1 MKLNHHDGQIA
12 ATQYGKDGKKGK
24 PKWLDCKNVVVK
36 KNDRPP
42 DTSNDGARRGS
53 ICHLIFEVLGE
64 PRHRKHYD
72 EIMQKHDIFSVP
84 CVERLVMK
92 HARREGVDDEENIQM
107 IKEMTFNGLSYD
119 FFGYDLDDP
128 TEELSE
134 QDFDIVKN
142 DGDIAYRIR
151 GFIDKLFLYKKQKF
165 ALIRDFKTSKEV
177 FKGKDAED
185 NMQDLMYSLA
195 SQHLFPAYKN
205 KQSEFASPFCNI
217 LPGPFT
223 VKGESGIFNAPS
235 MSSTVLS
242 FASTYLIYPMINN
255 NQTNNRPSFI
265 KTIGA
270 VLTAGIMWG
279 SGNVIIRS
287 LLIEG
292 LNEIFL
298 VTARVSIIGTLLFF
312 YYVIFNKEKFNK
324 QLLKEASFT
333 GLASIFFVSWAFIFS
348 LQ

>member
-1 MKLNHHDGQIA
+1 MSEPQTALSASRIKTAQSCSWLYWCKYKL
-12 ATQYGKDGKKGK
+12 K
-24 PKWLDCKNVVVK
+24 L
-36 KNDRPP
+36 P

-53 ICHLIFEVLGE
+53 ICHLIFEVLGD

-72 EIMQKHDIFSVP
+72 KIMKEQDIFSVP

-128 TEELSE
+128 TKELSE

-142 DGDIAYRIR
+142 DGNIAYRIR

-195 SQHLFPAYKN
+195 SQHLFPEYKN
-205 KQSEFASPFCNI
+205 KQSEFLFVKFDLDPDAKKSGVMRMEPLSDEDLLGFEMQLTEIQKYLDGFSEKDAMSNLAARKSFPSDNSFSGRLLC
-217 LPGPFT
+217 GFAKQ
-223 VKGESGIFNAPS
+223 KGELKKDGNIKWHCS
-235 MSSTVLS
+235 MK
-242 FASTYLIYPMINN
+242 FD
-255 NQTNNRPSFI
+255 
-265 KTIGA
+265 
-270 VLTAGIMWG
+270 
-279 SGNVIIRS
+279 
-287 LLIEG
+287 
-292 LNEIFL
+292 
-298 VTARVSIIGTLLFF
+298 FF
-312 YYVIFNKEKFNK
+312 YYLFKNKAGQPVGSCFE
-324 QLLKEASFT
+324 ED
-333 GLASIFFVSWAFIFS
+333 FS
-348 LQ
+348 EDLVPEGCTYQIEYYPGCPAYCS